1 MALQWRGKGGLHG
14 RELRQPWAG
23 SSLRSPM
30 THLLLPSPSIVV
42 PSHHLTSP
50 TPTPSTHKY
59 LIHSFPQ
66 IVDQQSHR
74 VWNFPKSQKR
84 IFSKKVVE
92 VYPKGSLTLPI
103 IQMFLRIVIK
113 RHIDFFELRIEGS
126 WFWSSDISITLLGSF
141 HEGLAAS
148 SGWFWLRGKFIK
160 TFSEA
165 TTFWLFINFP
175 ILPLLTLTSL
185 CFIL

>member
-1 MALQWRGKGGLHG
+1 MALQWRGKVGLHG

-59 LIHSFPQ
+59 LIHSLPQ
-66 IVDQQSHR
+66 IVAQQSHT
-74 VWNFPKSQKR
+74 VWNFPKIQKR

-103 IQMFLRIVIK
+103 KMFLRIVK
-113 RHIDFFELRIEGS
+113 RYILTFL
-126 WFWSSDISITLLGSF
+126 SSGF
-141 HEGLAAS
+141 RGVGFGLQTFPSHFSAAS
-148 SGWFWLRGKFIK
+148 MKAWRQVLAGFGSVESSSKLSLKPQLFGFSS
-160 TFSEA
+160 TFQCQP
-165 TTFWLFINFP
+165 L
-175 ILPLLTLTSL
+175 LPLKSL